1 MGDCLKVKYYID
13 KDFKDLNDRFKNL
26 IKKIQEGETNK
37 FKFIN
42 TIKSS
47 SMDTNEITNNLGEKE
62 EKNKSSVK
70 EKISN
75 KEKSLLISQK
85 NSNSQNSNDNE
96 LIEEEIILSRH
107 NTYILSAET
116 YEKLLEKIE
125 QMEKKKII
133 QDKNPIEDNTDS
145 CCY

>member
-1 MGDCLKVKYYID
+1 MGDFLKVKYYIG
-13 KDFKDLNDRFKNL
+13 KDFKDLTDGFKNL
-26 IKKIQEGETNK
+26 IKKMQEGETNK
-37 FKFIN
+37 FKFIK
-42 TIKSS
+42 TVKSS
-47 SMDTNEITNNLGEKE
+47 SMDTNEITNIFGEKE
-62 EKNKSSVK
+62 EKNKSSAK

-125 QMEKKKII
+125 QMEKII
-133 QDKNPIEDNTDS
+133 QDKNAIEDNTDS